1 MGALTRAGRN
11 LSRRKM
17 RALLVVIALGF
28 SLAIMISLP
37 AGILANQQS
46 TQSLTTDYNNAVN
59 QMEQELTLIT
69 VTNSSSSS
77 SSSPGGGYGG
87 YGGFGGYTGGFAGGF
102 GGQES
107 YIDESVV
114 DDIVSVPGVVAVV
127 PILVVGE
134 GITTQTF
141 TSPFGGGR
149 TFTFNETAYT
159 IEGVPL
165 NSSLIAGNYVP
176 LPTNITAGRELQ
188 TGDSGVVVLS
198 QNNTGYFDA
207 TVGDEVNING
217 TNFQV
222 VGVHGE
228 SGSSTFAL
236 GEAADARTLYM
247 NLTDAQAVSDL
258 TGDVSTVYVYADN
271 SSDVTNVATQL
282 SLLPSSVPLTVT
294 TEESELQTIET
305 NYNST
310 LANDESAISST
321 QTVAF
326 EEIAVAV
333 VATSLIVL
341 FVMLYTVRERTK
353 EIGTMK
359 AIGFSNWNVMS
370 QFMLEGILLTLV
382 AGIVGIAIGSIGAPA
397 LSGLLLPHV
406 SNPFGSPGGRYG
418 AGGFFV
424 ARSGGAFGGSVASA
438 VSAAAPSPELML
450 IALGAAVVL
459 GALGSLYPAWRA
471 SRTRPA
477 EAMRYE

>member
-1 MGALTRAGRN
+1 MTRAGRN

-17 RALLVVIALGF
+17 RAFLVVIALGF

-46 TQSLTTDYNNAVN
+46 TQTLTTGYNNAVS

-69 VTNSSSSS
+69 VTNSSSST
-77 SSSPGGGYGG
+77 SPSLGSGYGG
-87 YGGFGGYTGGFAGGF
+87 YGGYRVFGGF
-102 GGQES
+102 GGEGN
-107 YIDESVV
+107 YMNESVV
-114 DDIVSVPGVVAVV
+114 DAINSIQGVVAVV
-127 PILVVGE
+127 PTLEVGE
-134 GITTQTF
+134 GITPETF
-141 TSPFGGGR
+141 TGYGGN
-149 TFTFNETAYT
+149 TFTFNVSSYT

-165 NSSLIAGNYVP
+165 NSALIAGNYVP
-176 LPTNITAGRELQ
+176 LPTNITDGRDLQ

-198 QNNTGYFDA
+198 LNNTGYFDV
-207 TVGDEVNING
+207 TIGGEVNING

-236 GEAADARTLYM
+236 GEAADVRTLYM
-247 NLTDAQAVSDL
+247 NLTDAQAVSGL
-258 TGDVSTVYVYADN
+258 TGEVSTISVYADN
-271 SSDVTNVATQL
+271 SSDVSNVAQQISGL
-282 SLLPSSVPLTVT
+282 FPEFSVT
-294 TEESELQTIET
+294 TEESELQTIENT
-305 NYNST
+305 YNST
-310 LANDESAISST
+310 LAADQSAISST

-353 EIGTMK
+353 EIGTLK
-359 AIGFSNWNVMS
+359 ALGFSNWNVMS
-370 QFMLEGILLTLV
+370 QFMLEGILLSLV
-382 AGIVGIAIGSIGAPA
+382 AGIVGIAIGSVGAPI
-397 LSGLLLPHV
+397 LSGLLLPHI
-406 SNPFGSPGGRYG
+406 SNPFGSLGGRSG
-418 AGGFFV
+418 GGGFFV
-424 ARSGGAFGGSVASA
+424 ARSGGTPGAGVATA
-438 VSAAAPSPELML
+438 VSAAAPSPQLML
-450 IALGAAVVL
+450 IAIGAAVVL